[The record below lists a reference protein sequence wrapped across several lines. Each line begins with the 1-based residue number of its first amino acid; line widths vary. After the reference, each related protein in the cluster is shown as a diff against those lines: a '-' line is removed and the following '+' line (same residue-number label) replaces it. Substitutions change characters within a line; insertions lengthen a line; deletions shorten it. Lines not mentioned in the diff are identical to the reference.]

1 MGKNHI
7 EHALQDFHSLH
18 PTVALALNVTRR
30 PFSFL
35 GQQPA
40 DEDNGNAQKW
50 GGFPRLKRKGIW
62 HERLTDY
69 SGSPAGR
76 DEFEAHMTKLGEA
89 AGVKFDFNTY
99 IDRQPFE
106 SQRLLLWAGRFG
118 KAEEFM
124 TALSDRHFQ
133 QGSQGESASKRP
145 TLLAAAQEVGLDVA
159 KVEAFLDSDE
169 LHDEVWRSYGEMP
182 RKGITGIPL
191 FCFSIPEAGLWSGPF
206 RDANADATIN
216 GSANKA
222 HFLHLFEQLYKFAT
236 KALGDKLKR
245 DRPPTIDAPAPMPE
259 DDRQDVA
266 AAKLQAAGLK
276 SFIGQEVRLVGLKAK
291 PELNGAAGVCE
302 RFDKAQ
308 GRYAVRLAG
317 QEKPIAVKGANL
329 ELVDAG
335 DGDAKD
341 EL

>member
-1 MGKNHI
+1 MGKKSL
-7 EHALQDFHSLH
+7 EHALADFHDLH

-40 DEDNGNAQKW
+40 NEDSGHSDKW

-76 DEFEAHMTKLGEA
+76 DDFEAHMTKLGEA
-89 AGVKFDFNTY
+89 AGVKFDFNVY
-99 IDRQPFE
+99 IDRQPIE
-106 SQRLLLWAGRFG
+106 SQRLLLYAGRFG
-118 KAEEFM
+118 KGEAFM

-133 QGSQGESASKRP
+133 KGSQGESASKRP
-145 TLLAAAQEVGLDVA
+145 TLLAASVEAGLDAAAVA
-159 KVEAFLDSDE
+159 AFLDSDE
-169 LHDEVWRSYGEMP
+169 LHDEVWASYGEMP

-191 FCFSIPEAGLWSGPF
+191 FCFSIPEVGLFSGPF

-222 HFLHLFEQLYKFAT
+222 SFLHLFEQLHRFA
-236 KALGDKLKR
+236 ANQLGEKLKR
-245 DRPPTIDAPAPMPE
+245 GGPLTASSPAVVQAAVVE
-259 DDRQDVA
+259 DGA
-266 AAKLQAAGLK
+266 AATLRAAGLK
-276 SFIGQEVRLVGLKAK
+276 SLIGHEVRLVGLVAR
-291 PELNGAAGVCE
+291 PELNGAVGVCE
-302 RFDKAQ
+302 RFDTKQ

-317 QEKPIAVKGANL
+317 HEKPLALNGANL
-329 ELVDAG
+329 ELTGVE
-335 DGDAKD
+335 DGDRD

>member
-1 MGKNHI
+1 
-7 EHALQDFHSLH
+7 
-18 PTVALALNVTRR
+18 
-30 PFSFL
+30 
-35 GQQPA
+35 
-40 DEDNGNAQKW
+40 
-50 GGFPRLKRKGIW
+50 
-62 HERLTDY
+62 
-69 SGSPAGR
+69 
-76 DEFEAHMTKLGEA
+76 
-89 AGVKFDFNTY
+89 
-99 IDRQPFE
+99 
-106 SQRLLLWAGRFG
+106 
-118 KAEEFM
+118 M

-206 RDANADATIN
+206 REANADATIN

-245 DRPPTIDAPAPMPE
+245 DRPPNRRASAGAGG
-259 DDRQDVA
+259 RQ
-266 AAKLQAAGLK
+266 AGRRGGK
-276 SFIGQEVRLVGLKAK
+276 ARPPGSRASSARRCGLSASRPS

>member
-1 MGKNHI
+1 VGKNHL
-7 EHALQDFHSLH
+7 ENALRDFHALH

-40 DEDNGNAQKW
+40 DEDSGNSNRW

-62 HERLTDY
+62 HDRLTDY

-89 AGVKFDFNTY
+89 AGVKFDFNVF
-99 IDRQPFE
+99 INRQPME

-118 KAEEFM
+118 KGEKFM
-124 TALSDRHFQ
+124 SALSDRHFQ
-133 QGSQGESASKRP
+133 QGTRGESASKRP
-145 TLLAAAQEVGLDVA
+145 TLLAAAREAGLD
-159 KVEAFLDSDE
+159 EAAVSTFLDSDE
-169 LHDEVWRSYGEMP
+169 LQDEVWRSYGEMP

-216 GSANKA
+216 GSADKA
-222 HFLHLFEQLYKFAT
+222 TFLHLFEQLYKYAD
-236 KALGDKLKR
+236 KALTLKR
-245 DRPPTIDAPAPMPE
+245 DGPLLVDSAASAAE
-259 DDRQDVA
+259 DG

-276 SFIGQEVRLVGLKAK
+276 SFIGQEVRLVGLRAK
-291 PELNGAAGVCE
+291 PELNGAVGVCE
-302 RFDKAQ
+302 RFDKGQ
-308 GRYAVRLAG
+308 GRYAVRLPG
-317 QEKPIAVKGANL
+317 HEKPLAVKGSNL
-329 ELVDAG
+329 ELLEDAG
-335 DGDAKD
+335 KD